1 MRSGRPIRLLL
12 LLLAACGT
20 LTSCYS
26 LLPLKAPHTAV
37 ERAETELTTREKRH
51 MAGLLDEMAAGWDG
65 MQQGRQSTRQHSQ
78 DRYAHALA
86 QFLHEWDSHQS
97 PRYWQSGTVFISNQN
112 TFQID
117 FDPKAKTQREVP
129 PPQMDEIMLASRRR
143 SHGEDTLSERLGVGV
158 PVVGRVYRTS
168 ATRKEQ
174 PFLPPNGGNLTLTA
188 VMELAD
194 DDADPATPRRC
205 SLHLHNTLNVTSVQ
219 VQHAAQP
226 LAANF
231 TAAKNLALSKKSL
244 GLFSWLGLFYPERAL
259 GDSHLYCMDGFDPQR
274 IPVVFV
280 HGLMSDPHIW
290 LNAVNAISSDPE
302 LRARYQPWYFL
313 YPSGM
318 GVPQTSARLR
328 ASLQQARDYLD
339 PDHNDPGMNQMVLVG
354 HSMGGLLSRMQA
366 IDPGD
371 KLWNAIFRKS
381 PEQLNVSAPVRER
394 LVSTLKFKPQSEV
407 KRLVFIATP
416 HRGSN
421 LAGTNIVR
429 RLASLIRLPV
439 DTLLMSKQ
447 LLTGN
452 TDALSP
458 RIRDWGLFAFLSV
471 GTLSSDHPFY
481 QGLNAVPIPV
491 PYHSII
497 GHLGRGDLPSSS
509 DGAVPYWSSHLEG
522 AQSEKV
528 FPCWHGC
535 VEHPEVVNEVV
546 RILRVHLH
554 ENGKTSR

>member
-1 MRSGRPIRLLL
+1 MQNGRAIRLFIF
-12 LLLAACGT
+12 AACGA
-20 LTSCYS
+20 LTSCHS
-26 LLPLKAPHTAV
+26 VLRMQVA
-37 ERAETELTTREKRH
+37 RAETELTAREKRH

-65 MQQGRQSTRQHSQ
+65 MQHGGHSTRQRAKQ
-78 DRYAHALA
+78 RYDQALA
-86 QFLHEWDSHQS
+86 TFLREWDEHQS
-97 PRYWQSGTVFISNQN
+97 PRYWRSGTVFASKQSA
-112 TFQID
+112 FQID
-117 FDPKAKTQREVP
+117 FDPQAKPQREVP
-129 PPQMDEIMLASRRR
+129 PAQLDELMLASRRR
-143 SHGEDTLSERLGVGV
+143 LHGEDTLSERRGMGV
-158 PVVGRVYRTS
+158 PVVGHIYRNDT
-168 ATRKEQ
+168 TRKEQ

-194 DDADPATPRRC
+194 DDGNPSTPRRC
-205 SLHLHNTLNVTSVQ
+205 RLHLHNTLNVETVE
-219 VQHAAQP
+219 VHHDVQP

-244 GLFSWLGLFYPERAL
+244 HLFSWLGLLYPERAL
-259 GDSHLYCMDGFDPQR
+259 GDSHLYCMDGYDPKR

-290 LNAVNAISSDPE
+290 LNIVNAISSDPE

-318 GVPQTSARLR
+318 GVPQTSERLR

-366 IDPGD
+366 IDPED
-371 KLWNAIFRKS
+371 KLWNAIFRKP
-381 PEQLNVSAPVRER
+381 PEELNLSSTGRARVVSM
-394 LVSTLKFKPQSEV
+394 LKFKPQPEV

-416 HRGSN
+416 NRGSN
-421 LAGTNIVR
+421 LASANIVR

-439 DTLLMSKQ
+439 DTLLMSRQ

-458 RIRDWGLFAFLSV
+458 QIRDWGLFAFLSV
-471 GTLSSDHPFY
+471 GTLSSRHPFY
-481 QGLNAVPIPV
+481 EGLNAVPIPV

-497 GHLGRGDLPSSS
+497 GRLGHGPLLSSS
-509 DGAVPYWSSHLEG
+509 DGAVPYWSAHLDG
-522 AQSEKV
+522 AQSEKI

-535 VEHPEVVNEVV
+535 VERPEVVKEVMRV
-546 RILRVHLH
+546 LREHLR
-554 ENGKTSR
+554 EKGMGAR